1 MLTEIHDVVSADST
15 VVDDDVPRP
24 QGNGI
29 PLDRACQTVP
39 GSHDAGLPH
48 LLDLESLLA
57 VLADRISRRSAL
69 LLSDRTGGSG
79 GVCHVDVGHVG

>member
-1 MLTEIHDVVSADST
+1 MVGLTLDAEIHDVVSADST

-29 PLDRACQTVP
+29 P
-39 GSHDAGLPH
+39 